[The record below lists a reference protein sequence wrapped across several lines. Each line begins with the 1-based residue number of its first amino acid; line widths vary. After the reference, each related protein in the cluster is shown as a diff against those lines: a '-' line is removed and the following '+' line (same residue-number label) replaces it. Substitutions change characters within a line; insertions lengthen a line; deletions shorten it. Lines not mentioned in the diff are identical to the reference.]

1 MYKYVVWGG
10 TNGFVSIL
18 IRMFSFHCVLIPEND
33 LFFKTIFHEFFHD
46 FTQMECEYNIEL
58 YEKELMMTEKFGL
71 IVYSKVSALR
81 QGIQAR
87 SPVSGYKPD
96 GLTGHY

>member
-1 MYKYVVWGG
+1 MLHYTENTGNIYSFLSNTAKAIISMYKYVVWGG

-18 IRMFSFHCVLIPEND
+18 IRMFSFHCILKPEND

-58 YEKELMMTEKFGL
+58 YEKELMMTEK
-71 IVYSKVSALR
+71 
-81 QGIQAR
+81 
-87 SPVSGYKPD
+87 
-96 GLTGHY
+96 